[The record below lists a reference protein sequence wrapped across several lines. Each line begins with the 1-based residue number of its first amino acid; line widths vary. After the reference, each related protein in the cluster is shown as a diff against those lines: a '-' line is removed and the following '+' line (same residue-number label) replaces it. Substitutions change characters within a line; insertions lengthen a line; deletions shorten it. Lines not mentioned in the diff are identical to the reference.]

1 MLEVKK
7 KHYPHM
13 TTQAF
18 LEEAYRR
25 ACRLRDME

>member
-7 KHYPHM
+7 KCYPDM

-18 LEEAYRR
+18 LEEAYRC
-25 ACRLRDME
+25 ACRLREM